1 MMLHQLVFTKLLGEI
16 DYGAGAGGL
25 GDFNAA
31 GCVRPRLREP
41 QVSACAAGPR
51 AAQHG
56 CRPGSV
62 CAGSVCAAAVG
73 VCAATLCGSAPAVA
87 DGAGVCVGAQ
97 LQHGGRLGLERPRRR
112 LDLPGARPAPP
123 APRPAPPAPRPP
135 RPPRPPA
142 PALLTQSAVGNA
154 PAGPAADVTSSLG
167 WLGCAIAGCRTPYA
181 SLGKVAACA
190 LGC

>member
-1 MMLHQLVFTKLLGEI
+1 MLHQLVFTKLLGEI

-51 AAQHG
+51 ASQHG

-97 LQHGGRLGLERPRRR
+97 LQHGGHLGLERPRRR
-112 LDLPGARPAPP
+112 LDLPGLMWECCACGKAGTSRPA
-123 APRPAPPAPRPP
+123 AQ
-135 RPPRPPA
+135 
-142 PALLTQSAVGNA
+142 LTSRR
-154 PAGPAADVTSSLG
+154 AGRLS
-167 WLGCAIAGCRTPYA
+167 AGCGFFGGWQ
-181 SLGKVAACA
+181 LF
-190 LGC
+190 